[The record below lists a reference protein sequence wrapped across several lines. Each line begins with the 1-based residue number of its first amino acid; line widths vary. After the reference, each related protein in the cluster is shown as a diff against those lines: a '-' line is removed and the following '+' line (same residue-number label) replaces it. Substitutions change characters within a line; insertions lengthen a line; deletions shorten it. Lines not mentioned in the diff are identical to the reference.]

1 MIPRSLAGRSPELP
15 LSFEMDSTTA
25 APRGH
30 LVVSFWVLLT
40 RCSTVATGAA
50 AAAGGGSRLAW
61 SVDLS
66 LSQEIVVV
74 VVAIAATVLVYRQ
87 RTGGK
92 CNKFI
97 PLSFLVNYSAL
108 CDVCIGQ
115 SRSRSWDSRHRLWQF
130 RARYQLQNCQHNK
143 AQTKSELWS

>member
-50 AAAGGGSRLAW
+50 AAGGGSRLAR

-66 LSQEIVVV
+66 LSQEIVVA
-74 VVAIAATVLVYRQ
+74 VVAVAATVLVYRQ

-97 PLSFLVNYSAL
+97 LLSFLVNYSAL

-115 SRSRSWDSRHRLWQF
+115 SRSRS
-130 RARYQLQNCQHNK
+130 
-143 AQTKSELWS
+143 

>member
-50 AAAGGGSRLAW
+50 AAGGGSRLAR

-66 LSQEIVVV
+66 LSQEIVVAV
-74 VVAIAATVLVYRQ
+74 AATVLVVYRQ

-143 AQTKSELWS
+143 AQTKSVLWS

>member
-1 MIPRSLAGRSPELP
+1 
-15 LSFEMDSTTA
+15 MDSTTA

-50 AAAGGGSRLAW
+50 AGGGSRLAR

-115 SRSRSWDSRHRLWQF
+115 SRSRS
-130 RARYQLQNCQHNK
+130 
-143 AQTKSELWS
+143 